1 MTSIDRIAVLLS
13 LVVVIGAAL
22 VAGLVFENMAH
33 LEDEFAYIWQGQVI
47 AGGDLTLPSP
57 EFPSSFLVPFVID
70 YQGARFAKYP
80 LGWPVVLSLGIK
92 VGLRDWVN
100 PILAGIAAWLVY
112 RLGKRTFGETV
123 GLLAAAL
130 LGTSPFF
137 LIQAGTLLSH
147 VWSLVLCTGFTLFW
161 IDALETEEKQG
172 RWVKPA
178 VAGLCLGVLGL
189 TRPLTMVAIALPFGI
204 HGILLLI
211 KGSSRKRRQVILTGG
226 ITLCLLSLH
235 FVWQWALTGRFLTNP
250 YTLWWTYD
258 KVGFGPGYG
267 VIEGGHSLLQG
278 WWNTK
283 QSLQTGASD
292 LFGWWKISWILLPL
306 GLIKARKSKITY
318 LFLGILLSLVSLYA
332 AYWIGSRLFGPRYYF
347 EALPG
352 LVILEALGITWL
364 ASWFTG
370 SANPWRYQGGWDRV
384 RPVFIICCTSLLIFG
399 NLYFH
404 LPERI
409 LELKGL
415 YGIERSDLAIFTSPE
430 AEELTPALVIVH
442 SERWMPYGSLL
453 ELESPTL
460 DSPFIFAW
468 SIGPRTDQELVEKYS
483 ETRLTF
489 HYYPEQEPGKLHPFP
504 VPGYL
509 IE

>member
-1 MTSIDRIAVLLS
+1 MTANDRRAVLLS
-13 LVVVIGAAL
+13 LVVVVGAAL

-47 AGGDLTLPSP
+47 SGGDLTLPSP

-147 VWSLVLCTGFTLFW
+147 VWSLVLCTAFTLFW
-161 IDALETEEKQG
+161 IDALETEDKLG

-211 KGSSRKRRQVILTGG
+211 RGSSRERQQVILTGG

-235 FVWQWALTGRFLTNP
+235 FVWQWVLTGRFLTNP
-250 YTLWWTYD
+250 YSLWWTYD

-267 VIEGGHSLLQG
+267 VIESGHSLLQG

-283 QSLQTGASD
+283 QSLQAGASD

-352 LVILEALGITWL
+352 LVILKALGITWL

-370 SANPWRYQGGWDRV
+370 PANPWRDQEGWDRV

-415 YGIERSDLAIFTSPE
+415 YGIDRSDLAVFTSPE
-430 AEELTPALVIVH
+430 AEEITPALVIVH
-442 SERWMPYGSLL
+442 SELWMPYGSLL
-453 ELESPTL
+453 ELESPAL

-483 ETRLTF
+483 ETRLIF
-489 HYYPEQEPGKLHPFP
+489 HYYPEQEPGKLHHFP